1 MRKHVT
7 RVSAKLALAITGITV
22 VVIVAACGGSPGSS
36 ATNQSSA
43 CVDAS
48 AAHHAYVVVMHASD
62 QVVQRCVGFA
72 GDTIDAPSL
81 MDESK
86 IEYQAQDF
94 GPGLGK
100 ALCQLDNEP
109 AHYSK
114 CLPDNGPYWT
124 LFVETNGQWAL
135 AQTGFSQVTL
145 HNKEALGWVYT
156 AAASPS
162 PPPPAK
168 E

>member
-1 MRKHVT
+1 MPNHTT
-7 RVSAKLALAITGITV
+7 RVSAKLALAITGITAAAAL
-22 VVIVAACGGSPGSS
+22 AACGGSGPTGSANTS
-36 ATNQSSA
+36 NA
-43 CVDAS
+43 CVDSS
-48 AAHHAYVVVMHASD
+48 AAHHAYVVVMHASAK
-62 QVVQRCVGFA
+62 VVQTCVGFTT
-72 GDTIDAPSL
+72 DTLDAQSL
-81 MDESK
+81 MNESK

-100 ALCQLDNEP
+100 AVCQVDNEP

-114 CLPDNGPYWT
+114 CFPDNGPYWS

-135 AQTGFSQVTL
+135 AQTGFSQMTL
-145 HNKEALGWVYT
+145 HDKDALGLVY
-156 AAASPS
+156 AASASPS

>member
-7 RVSAKLALAITGITV
+7 GVSAKLALAVTGTIASAFL
-22 VVIVAACGGSPGSS
+22 AACGGSPSTSS
-36 ATNQSSA
+36 ANASSA
-43 CVDAS
+43 CANPS
-48 AAHHAYVVVMHASD
+48 AAHHAYVVVMHASAK
-62 QVVQRCVGFA
+62 VVQRCVGFT
-72 GDTIDAPSL
+72 GDTIDAQSL
-81 MDESK
+81 MNESK

-94 GPGLGK
+94 GPGLGQ
-100 ALCQLDNEP
+100 AVCQLDNEP

-114 CLPDNGPYWT
+114 CFPDSGPYWT
-124 LFVETNGQWAL
+124 LFVETNGRWAL

-145 HNKEALGWVYT
+145 KDKEALGWVYT
-156 AAASPS
+156 AAATPS

>member
-1 MRKHVT
+1 MRKHVKW
-7 RVSAKLALAITGITV
+7 VSAKLALTIAGTIATV
-22 VVIVAACGGSPGSS
+22 ALAACGGSPSTSSANGSS
-36 ATNQSSA
+36 T

-48 AAHHAYVVVMHASD
+48 AAHHAYVVVMHASTRI
-62 QVVQRCVGFA
+62 VQRCVGFT
-72 GDTIDAPSL
+72 GDTIDAQTL
-81 MDESK
+81 MNESK

-100 ALCQLDNEP
+100 AVCQLDNEP

-114 CLPDNGPYWT
+114 CFPDNGPYWS

-135 AQTGFSQVTL
+135 AQTGFSQVTV
-145 HNKEALGWVYT
+145 HDKDALGWVY
-156 AAASPS
+156 AASASPS